1 MKTPDDALYPT
12 IRDYLRVHLAK
23 LRNLSEHTVRSYANA
38 LTEFVEYV
46 SRQRPIPMRSVAF
59 ADFTKRSV
67 CDFLDHL
74 ENERKRSV
82 ATRNLRLN
90 AIRGFLSYAASCDV
104 SAVAI
109 RNDVA
114 TVPFKKPRQSGIVQH
129 MTTKAVSAIF
139 TAVDMKSQRGF
150 RDLCLLA
157 MLYDTGARVQELL
170 DIRLADV
177 DLGKSPTVMLRGKGR
192 KTRVVPMS
200 VRMASLLREYVSRAH
215 CGKTRDSEDNLFFTV
230 RNGCPTRMT
239 EDNVRHLARH
249 YGTMALQG
257 GPEKRPSASIPAL
270 AGNASLRT
278 WDGSHAGVAVA
289 RTRAV
294 QDHAHLRQGR
304 SRNEAEGHRAGDG
317 QGRSSSRSD
326 QAQAYEGRRRQS
338 SQKAVRLEMTRILSG
353 IPAR

>member
-1 MKTPDDALYPT
+1 MKPPDDALYPT

-46 SRQRPIPMRSVAF
+46 SRQRRIPMRSVAF

-249 YGTMALQG
+249 YGTMARKCCKEVPKNVHPHLFRHSRAMHLYEHGMDLMLVSQWLG
-257 GPEKRPSASIPAL
+257 HAQFKTTLIYARADPEMKRKAIERAT
-270 AGNASLRT
+270 AKDARLR
-278 WDGSHAGVAVA
+278 DLIKPKRMKV
-289 RTRAV
+289 
-294 QDHAHLRQGR
+294 DDDNLL
-304 SRNEAEGHRAGDG
+304 
-317 QGRSSSRSD
+317 
-326 QAQAYEGRRRQS
+326 
-338 SQKAVRLEMTRILSG
+338 KRLYGLK
-353 IPAR
+353 

>member
-46 SRQRPIPMRSVAF
+46 SRQRRIPMRSVAF

-249 YGTMALQG
+249 YGTMARKCCKEFPKNVHPHLFRHSRAMHLYEHGMDLMLVSQWLGHAQFKTTLIYARADPEMKRKAIERATAKDARLRDLIKPKRMKVDDDNLLKRLYGLQ
-257 GPEKRPSASIPAL
+257 
-270 AGNASLRT
+270 
-278 WDGSHAGVAVA
+278 
-289 RTRAV
+289 
-294 QDHAHLRQGR
+294 
-304 SRNEAEGHRAGDG
+304 
-317 QGRSSSRSD
+317 
-326 QAQAYEGRRRQS
+326 
-338 SQKAVRLEMTRILSG
+338 
-353 IPAR
+353 

>member
-46 SRQRPIPMRSVAF
+46 SRQRRIPMRSVAF

-249 YGTMALQG
+249 YGTMARKCCKEVPKNVHPHLFRHSRAMHLYEHGMDLMLVSQWLG
-257 GPEKRPSASIPAL
+257 HAQFKTTLIYARADPEMKRKAIERAT
-270 AGNASLRT
+270 AKDARLR
-278 WDGSHAGVAVA
+278 DLIKPKRMKV
-289 RTRAV
+289 
-294 QDHAHLRQGR
+294 DDDNLLK
-304 SRNEAEGHRAGDG
+304 
-317 QGRSSSRSD
+317 
-326 QAQAYEGRRRQS
+326 RRYGL
-338 SQKAVRLEMTRILSG
+338 K
-353 IPAR
+353 

>member
-46 SRQRPIPMRSVAF
+46 SRQRRIPMRSVAF

-249 YGTMALQG
+249 YGTMARKCCKEVPKNVHPHLFRHSRAMHLYEHVMDLMLASQWLG
-257 GPEKRPSASIPAL
+257 DAQFKTTLIYARADPEMKRKAIERAT
-270 AGNASLRT
+270 AKDARLR
-278 WDGSHAGVAVA
+278 DLIKPKRMKV
-289 RTRAV
+289 
-294 QDHAHLRQGR
+294 DDDNLL
-304 SRNEAEGHRAGDG
+304 
-317 QGRSSSRSD
+317 
-326 QAQAYEGRRRQS
+326 
-338 SQKAVRLEMTRILSG
+338 KRLYGLK
-353 IPAR
+353 

>member
-46 SRQRPIPMRSVAF
+46 SRQRRIPMRSVAF

-249 YGTMALQG
+249 YGTMARKCCKEVPKNVHPHLFRHSRAMHLYEHGMDLMLVSQWLG
-257 GPEKRPSASIPAL
+257 HAQFKTTLIYARADPEMKRKAIERAT
-270 AGNASLRT
+270 AKDARLR
-278 WDGSHAGVAVA
+278 DLIKPKRMKVDA
-289 RTRAV
+289 
-294 QDHAHLRQGR
+294 DNLL
-304 SRNEAEGHRAGDG
+304 
-317 QGRSSSRSD
+317 
-326 QAQAYEGRRRQS
+326 
-338 SQKAVRLEMTRILSG
+338 KRLYGLK
-353 IPAR
+353 

>member
-46 SRQRPIPMRSVAF
+46 SRQRRIPMRSVAF

-249 YGTMALQG
+249 YGTMARKCCKEVPKNVHPHLFRHSRAMHLYEHGMDLMLVSQWLRHAQFKTTLIYARAD
-257 GPEKRPSASIPAL
+257 PEMKRKAIERAT
-270 AGNASLRT
+270 AKDARLR
-278 WDGSHAGVAVA
+278 DLIKPKRMKV
-289 RTRAV
+289 
-294 QDHAHLRQGR
+294 DDDNLL
-304 SRNEAEGHRAGDG
+304 
-317 QGRSSSRSD
+317 
-326 QAQAYEGRRRQS
+326 
-338 SQKAVRLEMTRILSG
+338 KRLYGLK
-353 IPAR
+353 

>member
-46 SRQRPIPMRSVAF
+46 SRQRRIPMRSVAF

-170 DIRLADV
+170 NIRLADV
-177 DLGKSPTVMLRGKGR
+177 NLGKSPTVMLRGKGR

-230 RNGCPTRMT
+230 RNGYPTRMT

-249 YGTMALQG
+249 YGTMARKCCKEVPKNVHPHLFRHSRAMHLYEHGMDLMLVSQWLG
-257 GPEKRPSASIPAL
+257 HAQFKTTLIYARADPEMKRKAIERAT
-270 AGNASLRT
+270 AKDARLR
-278 WDGSHAGVAVA
+278 DLIKPKRMKV
-289 RTRAV
+289 
-294 QDHAHLRQGR
+294 DDDNLL
-304 SRNEAEGHRAGDG
+304 
-317 QGRSSSRSD
+317 
-326 QAQAYEGRRRQS
+326 
-338 SQKAVRLEMTRILSG
+338 KRLYGLK
-353 IPAR
+353 

>member
-46 SRQRPIPMRSVAF
+46 SRQRRIPMRSVAF

-249 YGTMALQG
+249 YGTMARKCCKEVPKNVHPHLFRHSRAMHLYEHGMDLMLVSQWLG
-257 GPEKRPSASIPAL
+257 HAQFKTTLIYARADPEMKRKAIERATVKD
-270 AGNASLRT
+270 ARLR
-278 WDGSHAGVAVA
+278 DLIKPKRMKV
-289 RTRAV
+289 
-294 QDHAHLRQGR
+294 DDDNLL
-304 SRNEAEGHRAGDG
+304 
-317 QGRSSSRSD
+317 
-326 QAQAYEGRRRQS
+326 
-338 SQKAVRLEMTRILSG
+338 KRLYGLK
-353 IPAR
+353 

>member
-23 LRNLSEHTVRSYANA
+23 LRNLIEHTVRSYAYA

-46 SRQRPIPMRSVAF
+46 SRQRRIPMRSVAF

-249 YGTMALQG
+249 YGTMARKCCKEVPKNVHPHLFRHSRAMHLYEHGMDLMLVSQWLG
-257 GPEKRPSASIPAL
+257 HAQFKTTLIYARADPEMKRKAIERAT
-270 AGNASLRT
+270 AKDARLR
-278 WDGSHAGVAVA
+278 DLIKPKRMKV
-289 RTRAV
+289 
-294 QDHAHLRQGR
+294 DDDNLL
-304 SRNEAEGHRAGDG
+304 
-317 QGRSSSRSD
+317 
-326 QAQAYEGRRRQS
+326 
-338 SQKAVRLEMTRILSG
+338 KRLYGLK
-353 IPAR
+353 

>member
-46 SRQRPIPMRSVAF
+46 SRQRRIPMRSVAF

-249 YGTMALQG
+249 YGTMARKCCKEVPKNVHPHLFRHSRAMHLYEHGMDLMLVSQWLG
-257 GPEKRPSASIPAL
+257 HAQFNSTLIYAMFFSDMKRKAIERAT
-270 AGNASLRT
+270 AKDARLR
-278 WDGSHAGVAVA
+278 DLIKHKRMKVDD
-289 RTRAV
+289 
-294 QDHAHLRQGR
+294 DHHLKRMNGL
-304 SRNEAEGHRAGDG
+304 
-317 QGRSSSRSD
+317 
-326 QAQAYEGRRRQS
+326 
-338 SQKAVRLEMTRILSG
+338 K
-353 IPAR
+353 

>member
-46 SRQRPIPMRSVAF
+46 SRQRRIPMRSVAF

-249 YGTMALQG
+249 YGTMARKCCKEVPKNVHPHLFRHSRAMHLYEHGMDLMLVSQWLG
-257 GPEKRPSASIPAL
+257 HAQFKTTPIYARADPEMKRKAIERAT
-270 AGNASLRT
+270 AKDARLR
-278 WDGSHAGVAVA
+278 DLIKPKRMKV
-289 RTRAV
+289 
-294 QDHAHLRQGR
+294 DDDNLL
-304 SRNEAEGHRAGDG
+304 
-317 QGRSSSRSD
+317 
-326 QAQAYEGRRRQS
+326 
-338 SQKAVRLEMTRILSG
+338 KRLYGLK
-353 IPAR
+353 

>member
-46 SRQRPIPMRSVAF
+46 SRQRRIPMRSVAF

-129 MTTKAVSAIF
+129 MTTKAVPAIF

-249 YGTMALQG
+249 YGTMARKCCKEVPKNVHPHLFRHSRAMHLYEHGMDLMLVSQWLG
-257 GPEKRPSASIPAL
+257 HAQFKTTLIYARADPEMKRKAIERAT
-270 AGNASLRT
+270 AKDARLR
-278 WDGSHAGVAVA
+278 DLIKPKRMKV
-289 RTRAV
+289 
-294 QDHAHLRQGR
+294 DDDNLL
-304 SRNEAEGHRAGDG
+304 
-317 QGRSSSRSD
+317 
-326 QAQAYEGRRRQS
+326 
-338 SQKAVRLEMTRILSG
+338 KRLYGLK
-353 IPAR
+353 

>member
-1 MKTPDDALYPT
+1 MKPPDDALYPT

-46 SRQRPIPMRSVAF
+46 SRQRRIPMRSVAF

-177 DLGKSPTVMLRGKGR
+177 DLGKSPTVKLRGKGR

-249 YGTMALQG
+249 YGTMARKCCKEVPKNVHPHLFRHSRAMHLYEHGMDLMLVSQWLG
-257 GPEKRPSASIPAL
+257 HAQFKTTLIYARADPEMKRKAIERAT
-270 AGNASLRT
+270 AKDARLR
-278 WDGSHAGVAVA
+278 DLIKPKRMKV
-289 RTRAV
+289 
-294 QDHAHLRQGR
+294 DDDNLL
-304 SRNEAEGHRAGDG
+304 
-317 QGRSSSRSD
+317 
-326 QAQAYEGRRRQS
+326 
-338 SQKAVRLEMTRILSG
+338 KRLYGLK
-353 IPAR
+353 

>member
-46 SRQRPIPMRSVAF
+46 SRQRRIPMRSVAF

-90 AIRGFLSYAASCDV
+90 ASRGVLSYAASCDV

-249 YGTMALQG
+249 YGTMARKCCKEVPKNVHPHLFRHSRAMHLYEHGMDLMLVSQWLG
-257 GPEKRPSASIPAL
+257 HAQFKTTLIYARADPEMKRKAIERAT
-270 AGNASLRT
+270 AKDARLR
-278 WDGSHAGVAVA
+278 DLIKPKRMKV
-289 RTRAV
+289 
-294 QDHAHLRQGR
+294 DDDNLL
-304 SRNEAEGHRAGDG
+304 
-317 QGRSSSRSD
+317 
-326 QAQAYEGRRRQS
+326 
-338 SQKAVRLEMTRILSG
+338 KRLYGLK
-353 IPAR
+353 